1 MTKKRGQEFNDALN
15 LLVAG
20 GVCLFSLLIGGSLLV
35 GLATEPDKRE
45 TFLIVLGFGLLFG
58 GLGCGLYCFHLL
70 TARAYPFIYPASL
83 ALTIIGFALALLS
96 QLMYG

>member
-35 GLATEPDKRE
+35 GLAAEPDKRE
-45 TFLIVLGFGLLFG
+45 TFLVVLGFGLLFSG
-58 GLGCGLYCFHLL
+58 MGCGFYCCHLL
-70 TARAYPFIYPASL
+70 TKRAYPFIYPFSL
-83 ALTIIGFALALLS
+83 ALTILGYGLALIALA
-96 QLMYG
+96 MYG